1 MTTLTTDLIQQ
12 QIHKST
18 LHLRFTDS
26 DRCIMNNPGLS
37 ILLKHTHTDYR
48 NQRIKSLT
56 FQIVDKHALPPEPQL
71 PCKASGCSK

>member
-1 MTTLTTDLIQQ
+1 MSTLTTDLIQQ

-37 ILLKHTHTDYR
+37 ILLKHTFTHRLQEPEDQITD
-48 NQRIKSLT
+48 
-56 FQIVDKHALPPEPQL
+56 LPN
-71 PCKASGCSK
+71 SR